1 MDCHTNKCPPPN
13 CSGKFNI
20 YSSGCFTPLPQQPCS
35 VYVQRPPCPQPPY
48 PQPPCPPRPPYEHYP
63 QHPPQYPQHSSQY
76 PQYPSQYSQHQQQ
89 QPPQQQQ
96 QPPQQPHQPQQLSQT
111 SDTHT
116 LDRDKLQHQ
125 HQFQQQQQL
134 QQIQQQQQHQQQ
146 LQQIQQQQLQQQ
158 LQQIQQQIQQQLK
171 QQSTFPVLPPLPPI
185 PPLPKVEVPPLPPLP
200 PIGSSNPTCST
211 STSTSQCCPSTDT
224 SSPSQPTVSSI
235 QILPYPLGYLPPPGT
250 ILHNTTNCLPPGYL
264 ECNGSNI
271 LRVEYATLFSMI
283 GTHYGVGD
291 TQTTFTLPNLQNKNT
306 KPYQYIIRYDLQ
318 EVPTIVIKP
327 HLEVIDVKVQGVD
340 TICFS

>member
-1 MDCHTNKCPPPN
+1 MDCHKNKCPPPN

-20 YSSGCFTPLPQQPCS
+20 YSNGCFAPLQQPTCS
-35 VYVQRPPCPQPPY
+35 VYVQRPPYPPC
-48 PQPPCPPRPPYEHYP
+48 PQPPCPQPPCPQRSPYEHFPPQYP
-63 QHPPQYPQHSSQY
+63 PQYSQYPSQHPPQHQTQY
-76 PQYPSQYSQHQQQ
+76 
-89 QPPQQQQ
+89 PPQQASSTQ
-96 QPPQQPHQPQQLSQT
+96 SV
-111 SDTHT
+111 
-116 LDRDKLQHQ
+116 DRDKLQHQ

-158 LQQIQQQIQQQLK
+158 LQQIQQQLHHQLS

-185 PPLPKVEVPPLPPLP
+185 PPLPKLEVPPLPPLP
-200 PIGSSNPTCST
+200 YLSSNPSTCKPRRCRS
-211 STSTSQCCPSTDT
+211 PSPSPP
-224 SSPSQPTVSSI
+224 SSPCSPPSDTQSTVPSI
-235 QILPYPLGYLPPPGT
+235 QILPYPLGYTPPPGT
-250 ILHNTTNCLPPGYL
+250 ILHNTTTCLPPGYL
-264 ECNGSNI
+264 ECNGADI
-271 LRVEYATLFSMI
+271 LRIEYATLFSMI
-283 GTHYGVGD
+283 GIYYGEGD
-291 TQTTFTLPNLQNKNT
+291 AYTTFSLPNLQNKNT

>member
-1 MDCHTNKCPPPN
+1 MDCHKNKCAPPN

-20 YSSGCFTPLPQQPCS
+20 YSSGCFTPLQQQPCS
-35 VYVQRPPCPQPPY
+35 VYVQRPPY
-48 PQPPCPPRPPYEHYP
+48 PQPPCSSRPPYEHFPQQYP
-63 QHPPQYPQHSSQY
+63 QHPPQH
-76 PQYPSQYSQHQQQ
+76 PQYPPQHHQYPPQHPQYPPQYPPQPSQ
-89 QPPQQQQ
+89 QPSSTQ
-96 QPPQQPHQPQQLSQT
+96 SV
-111 SDTHT
+111 
-116 LDRDKLQHQ
+116 DRDKLQHQ

-158 LQQIQQQIQQQLK
+158 LQQIQQQLHHQLS

-185 PPLPKVEVPPLPPLP
+185 PPLPKLEVPPLPPLP
-200 PIGSSNPTCST
+200 YLSSNSSNLTTCPPRRCRSP
-211 STSTSQCCPSTDT
+211 PSSPPSSPCSPPSDT
-224 SSPSQPTVSSI
+224 SPPTVPSI
-235 QILPYPLGYLPPPGT
+235 QILPYPLGYTPPPGT
-250 ILHNTTNCLPPGYL
+250 ILHNTTTCLPPGYL
-264 ECNGSNI
+264 ECNGADI

-283 GTHYGVGD
+283 GTYYGVGD
-291 TQTTFTLPNLQNKNT
+291 TYTTFTLPNLQNTNT